1 MFIDGA
7 DAALIKEGENVTFI
21 NWGNLR
27 YVANEYRVP
36 KGGTSI
42 AGWFTKA
49 TSFGYSF

>member
-27 YVANEYRVP
+27 YVAMNT
-36 KGGTSI
+36 GTSRFLI
-42 AGWFTKA
+42 
-49 TSFGYSF
+49 SVV